1 MASPAGHRHPK
12 SFAVCGLPIGKRWC
26 KEISTFPTNG
36 LERGLPAKLF
46 LPLTGV
52 ALVAAA
58 ALCGCTSTS
67 AVAPTPSFTET
78 AATTGADA
86 GFQLALP
93 DKVSVLPEPSGREPA
108 PAATEVAMQPPSV
121 PDAKP
126 AAFAGPTPQAAAT
139 AAVASVQAQPVA
151 ANQAV
156 EATTVASS
164 GPAAKSGEA
173 ASKTVPVQAAA
184 DLSKVFPA
192 APRPPAEDEVKVASI
207 EPISYTGPVPVYLAP
222 ARPPASKNAFAD
234 AAAPRGKGDVEK
246 LIEKYSALYE
256 VPVEL
261 VRHVVNRESTFNPKA
276 YNHGHWGLM
285 QIKHQT
291 ARGMGYQGPASGLF
305 DAETNL
311 KYAVKYLK
319 GAWLVAGRD
328 QKRADWLYQTGYYYE
343 AKRKGMLEATGLGVD
358 RKRRRAAEEEEVRL
372 DPEGLVKPPVLPVGF
387 SG

>member
-1 MASPAGHRHPK
+1 MALTPRLRHPK
-12 SFAVCGLPIGKRWC
+12 TAFVPGLPIRGRWC

-36 LERGLPAKLF
+36 LESGLPAKLY
-46 LPLTGV
+46 LSLTGM
-52 ALVAAA
+52 ALVAA
-58 ALCGCTSTS
+58 LGGCTSTS
-67 AVAPTPSFTET
+67 GTKAPAPGLTET
-78 AATTGADA
+78 AATAGSDA
-86 GFQLALP
+86 GYQLSLP
-93 DKVSVLPEPSGREPA
+93 EQVAVLPEPSGREPDAAAAQVAADQDSQAARLTA
-108 PAATEVAMQPPSV
+108 PAAFS
-121 PDAKP
+121 
-126 AAFAGPTPQAAAT
+126 GPTPQQSSVS

-151 ANQAV
+151 PSQ
-156 EATTVASS
+156 
-164 GPAAKSGEA
+164 PAAVA
-173 ASKTVPVQAAA
+173 AGPSASPAEPATMATAAP

-192 APRPPAEDEVKVASI
+192 APKLAAADTVQVASI

-222 ARPPASKNAFAD
+222 VYSPVSRPLASRNAFGATT
-234 AAAPRGKGDVEK
+234 APHGRGDVEK
-246 LIEKYSALYE
+246 LIEKYSAFYE

-291 ARGMGYQGPASGLF
+291 ARGMGYDGPASGLF

-311 KYAVKYLK
+311 KYAVKYLR

-343 AKRKGMLEATGLGVD
+343 AKRKGMLEETGLGVD
-358 RKRRRAAEEEEVRL
+358 RKRRSAAEEEVRL
-372 DPEGLVKPPVLPVGF
+372 DPEGLVKPPVLPVGT